1 LKISNGE
8 QTLDTLLTT
17 DVFFSYREK
26 NQFMWSSPLN
36 ATNDTVYDKITWIP
50 NIVPSLDKVPLVK
63 ERTRRIQY
71 TDPNNPRNSYPDFIQ
86 QLVVDYPQDVV
97 FALVNLT
104 GINEVQ
110 EPVNKSFYLK
120 DPQPNPA
127 NGDYTEI
134 GFVLDKPMEIRVE
147 LFDLMGNRI
156 KTLYNG
162 FASAGVHAVMLN
174 TSELSSGAYY
184 YKLSTSDGNSIT
196 KQLNVIR

>member
-1 LKISNGE
+1 
-8 QTLDTLLTT
+8 
-17 DVFFSYREK
+17 
-26 NQFMWSSPLN
+26 MWSSPLN

-86 QLVVDYPQDVV
+86 QLVVDYPQDIV

-134 GFVLDKPMEIRVE
+134 GFVLDKPMDIRVE

-162 FASAGVHAVMLN
+162 FVSAGVHVVMLN